1 MTAVLVVLVGFC
13 LWLGLA
19 GIRRLPRLLSFSS
32 ELQARVRSAVPALSL
47 TCWLLYGIWAI
58 IVLAPADTPVHV
70 LILAAVAVILLLF
83 SWFVLRDLVAGIVF
97 AAKHPALDG
106 VHIQAGQVTGRVVRT
121 GVLGLALRGEGGERI
136 SLPYSALAGAT
147 LVEHPPERSADEFRT
162 RLAIPG
168 DANGEEAGDDL
179 RRRLL
184 LLPWVNPVRPPA
196 VQVSGSGHERVAE
209 VVYHCLSQEHALHV
223 DEYLRQH
230 YQHPRSGEGEESSGP

>member
-1 MTAVLVVLVGFC
+1 MTAALIVLVGLC
-13 LWLGLA
+13 LWLALA
-19 GIRRLPRLLSFSS
+19 GIRRLPRLLSFST

-47 TCWLLYGIWAI
+47 SAWLLYGIWAI
-58 IVLAPADTPVHV
+58 IVLAPADAPVHL
-70 LILAAVAVILLLF
+70 LILGAVAILLLLF

-97 AAKHPALDG
+97 AARHPGLDG
-106 VHIQAGQVTGRVVRT
+106 VQIQAGAVTGRVVHT
-121 GVLGLALRGEGGERI
+121 GVLGIALRGEGGERI

-147 LVEHPPERSADEFRT
+147 LVEQPPERSADEFRT

-184 LLPWVNPVRPPA
+184 LLPWVNPVRPPT
-196 VQVSGSGHERVAE
+196 VQVSGSGRDRVAE
-209 VVYHCLSQEHALHV
+209 VVYHCLSEEHALHV

-230 YQHPRSGEGEESSGP
+230 YQRPSAGEEEERSAS